1 MLSFCKWCLK
11 FWIFFTKLNFNII
24 TFMTVIWI
32 IAKKKQKKKQTLKCW
47 KPWIWW
53 IFLLFLVLT
62 RDRNNFET
70 KMSFIQTSELKIHQV
85 QNIRWQ
91 LWFEKLKKSKE
102 LRYAESFLKCLNFQ
116 YEKFIFKL
124 HLRREI
130 TTKLKILENM
140 IRLSFW
146 KCFFLEL
153 VSLSMAFW
161 RL

>member
-1 MLSFCKWCLK
+1 MFEILN
-11 FWIFFTKLNFNII
+11 IFHKAEFQYHHIYDCDLNNC
-24 TFMTVIWI
+24 
-32 IAKKKQKKKQTLKCW
+32 KKKQTLKFW

-53 IFLLFLVLT
+53 IFLLFLMLT

-70 KMSFIQTSELKIHQV
+70 KMSFIKTSELKIHQV

-102 LRYAESFLKCLNFQ
+102 LRYAESFLKCLNFK

>member
-1 MLSFCKWCLK
+1 LK
-11 FWIFFTKLNFNII
+11 TLDLVNF
-24 TFMTVIWI
+24 
-32 IAKKKQKKKQTLKCW
+32 
-47 KPWIWW
+47 
-53 IFLLFLVLT
+53 FLLFLVLI

>member
-1 MLSFCKWCLK
+1 MN
-11 FWIFFTKLNFNII
+11 IFHKAEFQYHHIYDCDLNNC
-24 TFMTVIWI
+24 
-32 IAKKKQKKKQTLKCW
+32 KKKQKKNKHSNVENLGFGEF
-47 KPWIWW
+47 
-53 IFLLFLVLT
+53 FLLFLVLT

>member
-1 MLSFCKWCLK
+1 MFEILNIFHKAEFQYHHIYDCDLNNCKK
-11 FWIFFTKLNFNII
+11 S
-24 TFMTVIWI
+24 
-32 IAKKKQKKKQTLKCW
+32 KKKQTLKFW

-53 IFLLFLVLT
+53 IFFLLFLVLI
-62 RDRNNFET
+62 RDRNNVET

-85 QNIRWQ
+85 QNIRLQ
-91 LWFEKLKKSKE
+91 LLFEKWKKSKE
-102 LRYAESFLKCLNFQ
+102 LKYAESFLKCLNFQ

>member
-1 MLSFCKWCLK
+1 MFEILN
-11 FWIFFTKLNFNII
+11 IFHKAEFQYHHIYDCDLNNC
-24 TFMTVIWI
+24 
-32 IAKKKQKKKQTLKCW
+32 KKKAKINKHSNFENLG
-47 KPWIWW
+47 
-53 IFLLFLVLT
+53 FGEFFFLVLT

>member
-1 MLSFCKWCLK
+1 MFEILN
-11 FWIFFTKLNFNII
+11 IFHKAEFQYHHIYDCDLNNF
-24 TFMTVIWI
+24 
-32 IAKKKQKKKQTLKCW
+32 KKKAKIKKYSNFENLG
-47 KPWIWW
+47 
-53 IFLLFLVLT
+53 FGEFFFLVLT

-91 LWFEKLKKSKE
+91 LWFEKLKKSKA
-102 LRYAESFLKCLNFQ
+102 LRYAASFLKCLNFQ

>member
-1 MLSFCKWCLK
+1 MFEILNIFHKAEFQYHHIYDCDLNNCKK
-11 FWIFFTKLNFNII
+11 K
-24 TFMTVIWI
+24 
-32 IAKKKQKKKQTLKCW
+32 AKKKQKKTNTQILKTLDLVNF
-47 KPWIWW
+47 
-53 IFLLFLVLT
+53 FLLFLVLT

-130 TTKLKILENM
+130 TTKLRILENM